1 MEVEWEGGNAVAAA
15 LPVLVEGMKFGAGNS
30 SVPLLVLTGS
40 LLAVALVLAFLV
52 FVFCIRSLIPKGPVR
67 NHYILPKSVCTSH
80 EGGCSVQHRAVVVD
94 RNMYVPTSGSLEEI
108 QMTFG
113 GF

>member
-40 LLAVALVLAFLV
+40 IRRCLLAVTLVLAFGV
-52 FVFCIRSLIPKGPVR
+52 RFIRSLIHSGPIR
-67 NHYILPKSVCTSH
+67 NQHSSVCTSQ
-80 EGGCSVQHRAVVVD
+80 EGAVVS
-94 RNMYVPTSGSLEEI
+94 NTGL
-108 QMTFG
+108 
-113 GF
+113 